1 MPTMIDVKS
10 DFPLTDDQKRRLVN
24 MVRGNGHFDYRDAYL
39 DGEGMA
45 RNLQAIHF
53 VKEPVPGVEGGES
66 LIDSVDALRFET
78 APFLYLEDEAGGL
91 TGWKVARERT
101 PSRWHYGAIFTD
113 EAGQGWF
120 CGREESTGTRLD
132 GEEPI
137 LRRISLETPAHVVAE
152 NGPIL
157 ENMPAEGEFWLSSED
172 HAVVTSIPWWSGF
185 GGEGDPAND
194 WPERAASL
202 VRENTALARM
212 RERAA
217 GLSAEASPAP

>member
-1 MPTMIDVKS
+1 MIDVKS

-24 MVRGNGHFDYRDAYL
+24 MVRGNGKFDYRDAFL
-39 DGEGMA
+39 DADGMA
-45 RNLQAIHF
+45 RTLRAIHF
-53 VKEPVPGVEGGES
+53 LKEAADGVEGGTTG
-66 LIDSVDALRFET
+66 IDALDGIRFET
-78 APFLYLEDEAGGL
+78 SPFLYLEDDAGRL
-91 TGWKVARERT
+91 TGWTAAREAT
-101 PSRWHYGAIFTD
+101 PSRWHYGAIFAD

-120 CGREESTGTRLD
+120 CGREESTGTRIV
-132 GEEPI
+132 GEDPI
-137 LRRISLETPAHVVAE
+137 LRRISLDTPPHVVAE

-172 HAVVTSIPWWSGF
+172 PAVVTSIPWWSGF
-185 GGEGDPAND
+185 GGEADPAND

-217 GLSAEASPAP
+217 DLSAETDPAP